1 MRASTTRRATVGFAY
16 TNSNVT
22 RPTANV
28 GYLFGDETIEP
39 VTGRSRGTVS
49 SIKYQNFEVN
59 GKYQFTPALFVGAQ
73 YVYTTVRYNAT
84 TGSAK
89 PKIHSLGL
97 MADYNLS
104 KRTDV
109 YLMGAYQRIAGDAT
123 ACRST
128 RPMFPARRTCRRLRS
143 N

>member
-1 MRASTTRRATVGFAY
+1 M
-16 TNSNVT
+16 
-22 RPTANV
+22 
-28 GYLFGDETIEP
+28 
-39 VTGRSRGTVS
+39 
-49 SIKYQNFEVN
+49 
-59 GKYQFTPALFVGAQ
+59 
-73 YVYTTVRYNAT
+73 YTTVRYNAT

-123 ACRST
+123 GPSLDRAYVPGAADLSST
-128 RPMFPARRTCRRLRS
+128 SKQLMVHAGIRHKF
-143 N
+143 

>member
-1 MRASTTRRATVGFAY
+1 M
-16 TNSNVT
+16 
-22 RPTANV
+22 
-28 GYLFGDETIEP
+28 
-39 VTGRSRGTVS
+39 
-49 SIKYQNFEVN
+49 
-59 GKYQFTPALFVGAQ
+59 
-73 YVYTTVRYNAT
+73 RYNAT

-123 ACRST
+123 KPVARLPYVPGAADLSST
-128 RPMFPARRTCRRLRS
+128 SKQLMVHAGIRHKF
-143 N
+143 

>member
-1 MRASTTRRATVGFAY
+1 M
-16 TNSNVT
+16 
-22 RPTANV
+22 
-28 GYLFGDETIEP
+28 
-39 VTGRSRGTVS
+39 S

-123 ACRST
+123 EPSLDQAYVPGAADLSST
-128 RPMFPARRTCRRLRS
+128 SKQLMVHAGIRHKF
-143 N
+143 

>member
-1 MRASTTRRATVGFAY
+1 M
-16 TNSNVT
+16 
-22 RPTANV
+22 
-28 GYLFGDETIEP
+28 
-39 VTGRSRGTVS
+39 
-49 SIKYQNFEVN
+49 
-59 GKYQFTPALFVGAQ
+59 
-73 YVYTTVRYNAT
+73 RYNAT

-123 ACRST
+123 AVARPAYVPGAADLSST
-128 RPMFPARRTCRRLRS
+128 SKQLMVHAGIRHKF
-143 N
+143 

>member
-1 MRASTTRRATVGFAY
+1 M
-16 TNSNVT
+16 
-22 RPTANV
+22 
-28 GYLFGDETIEP
+28 
-39 VTGRSRGTVS
+39 
-49 SIKYQNFEVN
+49 
-59 GKYQFTPALFVGAQ
+59 
-73 YVYTTVRYNAT
+73 RYNAT

-123 ACRST
+123 GCRST
-128 RPMFPARRTCRRLRS
+128 AYVPGAADLSSTSKQLMVHAGIRHKF
-143 N
+143 